1 MKRRTFVSA
10 LPLYLAFLL
19 PEAARGAGLAMTVYK
34 NPWCDCCHG
43 WAEVMRNAGYS
54 VKTIDMEDLSPIRKK
69 AGVPAA
75 MEGCHSA
82 EIVG

>member
-1 MKRRTFVSA
+1 MERRTFVSA

-43 WAEVMRNAGYS
+43 WAEVMRKAGDS
-54 VKTIDMEDLSPIRKK
+54 VTVVDMEDL
-69 AGVPAA
+69 G
-75 MEGCHSA
+75 GGLDLLLGGSA
-82 EIVG
+82 RFR